1 MTGIIL
7 AGGKSSRMGF
17 NKAFIEV
24 PVHLYA
30 GTVNN
35 KHENNTTIIERT
47 VRLFNEIF
55 DEIIIV
61 TNSPLEYEQ
70 FDVRITADL
79 IKGAGSLGGIWTG
92 IFHASSEHI
101 FAAACDM
108 PFLDKDTILKM
119 LNMKD
124 EADAIVPFVNN
135 QFHPLHAVYSKN
147 CLKVVEKAIKEND
160 LRINNLLNKI
170 HIKKV
175 EDIFTSEPACLSVYN
190 VNTKHELERITSLH
204 CNPSA

>member
-1 MTGIIL
+1 MMTGIIL

-17 NKAFIEV
+17 NKAFIEI
-24 PVHLYA
+24 PGHLYA
-30 GTVNN
+30 GSANN
-35 KHENNTTIIERT
+35 KHENSTTTIIERT
-47 VRLFNEIF
+47 VRLFNKIF

-70 FDVRITADL
+70 FDVRIATDL
-79 IKGAGSLGGIWTG
+79 IKGAGSLGGIYTG

-101 FAAACDM
+101 FAVACDM

-119 LNMKD
+119 IDMAD

-147 CLKVVEKAIKEND
+147 CLKPIEKAIMEND
-160 LRINNLLNKI
+160 LRVNNLLKKI

-175 EDIFTSEPACLSVYN
+175 EEIFTSEPAYLSVYN
-190 VNTKHELERITSLH
+190 VNTKDELDQITL
-204 CNPSA
+204 PR